1 MIPLKWKTYRVLNY
15 LLLCCGI
22 ILTLNF
28 SRLIISAF
36 DYDFLILSILVTLIF
51 LFMASHSLINIFIMA
66 KTFPDK
72 VLDRNKAKWH
82 IFSMVLNLLS
92 LIGLLIAFF
101 SALAE
106 VTNDYFNGLLIIL
119 GVMLLII
126 FSSLFVLICQFSLRN
141 YLTKKNASLMNSMID
156 SIGEN
161 SESGE

>member
-15 LLLCCGI
+15 LLLCCGV

-72 VLDRNKAKWH
+72 VLDRNKTRWY
-82 IFSMVLNLLS
+82 IFSMVLNVLS
-92 LIGLLIAFF
+92 LSGLFIAFF
-101 SALAE
+101 SAVSE
-106 VTNDYFNGLLIIL
+106 ITNDFFSGMLIIL
-119 GVMLLII
+119 GVMLILI
-126 FSSLFVLICQFSLRN
+126 FSSLFVLICQLNLRN
-141 YLTKKNASLMNSMID
+141 YLIKKNASLMNSMID
-156 SIGEN
+156 SIGKNKEG
-161 SESGE
+161 SE